1 MEAVPVPTETRH
13 ANCCL
18 FCLWREKEEN
28 MEITWQRDIDAAL
41 REASQNNRPVL
52 LDFTAAPM

>member
-1 MEAVPVPTETRH
+1 
-13 ANCCL
+13 
-18 FCLWREKEEN
+18 

-41 REASQNNRPVL
+41 REASQTNRPVL

>member
-1 MEAVPVPTETRH
+1 
-13 ANCCL
+13 
-18 FCLWREKEEN
+18 

-41 REASQNNRPVL
+41 REARQTGRPSL